1 MGAPT
6 ILFVRKRTDEL
17 AESVHA
23 TPHSRI
29 PATGIWSNRMHTR
42 PEIYALHTAV
52 AVMLALAVVGCNKP
66 VDSVGTP
73 VASTTIGTDIDDSVI
88 TSSVKS
94 ALLADADIKSFD
106 FKVET
111 RKGEVLL
118 SGFVD
123 NQAQLDR
130 ATAVTRAVTGVKAI
144 QNNVVLKGPP
154 TTVGKKVDA
163 GIITS
168 KLKAALLA
176 DPLIKSF
183 DIKVVTRDDEVLLTG
198 FVDNQAQ
205 IDRAMEVAR
214 GIEGVRLVRNET
226 SIKK

>member
-1 MGAPT
+1 MQT
-6 ILFVRKRTDEL
+6 RT
-17 AESVHA
+17 
-23 TPHSRI
+23 
-29 PATGIWSNRMHTR
+29 
-42 PEIYALHTAV
+42 EIYALNT
-52 AVMLALAVVGCNKP
+52 ALAVMMALAAVGCSKP
-66 VDSVGTP
+66 VDNVGTP
-73 VASTTIGTDIDDSVI
+73 VATTTIGTDIDDSVI

-94 ALLADADIKSFD
+94 SLLADADIKSVD

-130 ATAVTRAVTGVKAI
+130 ATAVTRAVPGVKNI
-144 QNNVVLKGPP
+144 QNNVVLKGGP

-168 KLKAALLA
+168 KLKAELLS
-176 DPLIKSF
+176 DPLVKSF

-205 IDRAMEVAR
+205 VDRAMEVAR
-214 GIEGVRLVRNET
+214 GIDGVRLVRNEM

>member
-1 MGAPT
+1 MKTRLDSLVLSTAFAS
-6 ILFVRKRTDEL
+6 LL
-17 AESVHA
+17 AV
-23 TPHSRI
+23 
-29 PATGIWSNRMHTR
+29 
-42 PEIYALHTAV
+42 
-52 AVMLALAVVGCNKP
+52 AVVGCSKP
-66 VDSVGTP
+66 VDSVGMP
-73 VASTTIGTDIDDSVI
+73 VASTTVGTDIDDSVI

-130 ATAVTRAVTGVKAI
+130 ATSATRAVNGVKGI
-144 QNNVVLKGPP
+144 QNNVVLKGAPIS
-154 TTVGKKVDA
+154 VGKKVDA

-168 KLKAALLA
+168 KVKAAMLA
-176 DPLIKSF
+176 DPDIKSF
-183 DIKVVTRDDEVLLTG
+183 DIAVVTRDDEVLLTG
-198 FVDNQAQ
+198 FVDNQTQ
-205 IDRAMEVAR
+205 MDRAVQVA
-214 GIEGVRLVRNET
+214 GGVEGVRLVRNQM

>member
-1 MGAPT
+1 MKIRIEALVLNTALVG
-6 ILFVRKRTDEL
+6 VL
-17 AESVHA
+17 AASLMA
-23 TPHSRI
+23 CS
-29 PATGIWSNRMHTR
+29 
-42 PEIYALHTAV
+42 
-52 AVMLALAVVGCNKP
+52 KP
-66 VDSVGTP
+66 VDSIGLP
-73 VASTTIGTDIDDSVI
+73 VATTTVGTDIDDSVI

-94 ALLADADIKSFD
+94 ALLADADVKSFD

-123 NQAQLDR
+123 NQSQVDR
-130 ATAVTRAVTGVKAI
+130 ATAATRAVAGVKGI
-144 QNNVVLKGPP
+144 QNNVVLKGAP

-168 KLKAALLA
+168 KVKAALLS
-176 DPLIKSF
+176 DPSIKSF

-198 FVDNQAQ
+198 FVDNQTQ
-205 IDRAMEVAR
+205 VDRAMEVAR

>member
-1 MGAPT
+1 MKKSRLET
-6 ILFVRKRTDEL
+6 FTLNTVL
-17 AESVHA
+17 ASV
-23 TPHSRI
+23 
-29 PATGIWSNRMHTR
+29 
-42 PEIYALHTAV
+42 
-52 AVMLALAVVGCNKP
+52 LAVVAVGCSKP
-66 VDSVGTP
+66 VDSVGLP
-73 VASTTIGTDIDDSVI
+73 ASSTTVGTDIDDSVI

-106 FKVET
+106 FQVET

-130 ATAVTRAVTGVKAI
+130 ATAATRAVAGVKAI
-144 QNNVVLKGPP
+144 QNNVVLKGAP

-168 KLKAALLA
+168 KVKTALLG
-176 DPLIKSF
+176 DPSVKSF
-183 DIKVVTRDDEVLLTG
+183 DISVVTRDDEVLLSG
-198 FVDNQAQ
+198 FVDSQAQ
-205 IDRAMEVAR
+205 VDRAMEVAR
-214 GIEGVRLVRNET
+214 GIEGVRLVRNEM

>member
-1 MGAPT
+1 MQT
-6 ILFVRKRTDEL
+6 RT
-17 AESVHA
+17 
-23 TPHSRI
+23 
-29 PATGIWSNRMHTR
+29 
-42 PEIYALHTAV
+42 EIYAINTTMAFV
-52 AVMLALAVVGCNKP
+52 LALCAVGCSKP
-66 VDSVGTP
+66 VDNAGAP

-130 ATAVTRAVTGVKAI
+130 ATAVTRAVSGVKGI
-144 QNNVVLKGPP
+144 QNNVVLKGGP
-154 TTVGKKVDA
+154 TSVGKKVDA

-168 KLKAALLA
+168 KVKAALLA
-176 DPLIKSF
+176 DPLIKSI

-198 FVDNQAQ
+198 FVDNQGQ
-205 IDRAMEVAR
+205 VDRAMEVAR
-214 GIEGVRLVRNET
+214 SIEGVRLVRNEM

>member
-1 MGAPT
+1 MQT
-6 ILFVRKRTDEL
+6 RT
-17 AESVHA
+17 
-23 TPHSRI
+23 
-29 PATGIWSNRMHTR
+29 
-42 PEIYALHTAV
+42 EIYAINTTMAFV
-52 AVMLALAVVGCNKP
+52 LALCAVGCSKP
-66 VDSVGTP
+66 VDSAGAP

-111 RKGEVLL
+111 RKGEVLF

-130 ATAVTRAVTGVKAI
+130 ATAVTRAVSGVKGI
-144 QNNVVLKGPP
+144 QNNVVLKGGP
-154 TTVGKKVDA
+154 TSVGKKVDA

-168 KLKAALLA
+168 KVKAALLA
-176 DPLIKSF
+176 DPLIKSI

-198 FVDNQAQ
+198 FVDNQGQ
-205 IDRAMEVAR
+205 VDRAMEVAR
-214 GIEGVRLVRNET
+214 SIEGVRLVRNEM